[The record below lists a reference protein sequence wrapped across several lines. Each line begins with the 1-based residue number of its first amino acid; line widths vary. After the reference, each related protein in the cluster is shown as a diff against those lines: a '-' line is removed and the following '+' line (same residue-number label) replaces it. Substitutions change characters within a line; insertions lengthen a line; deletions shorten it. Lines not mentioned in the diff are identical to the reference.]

1 MKNKVNM
8 SSISN
13 KIKFIYGDECEKNTA
28 GIIMFS
34 DGTNYFFDAE
44 FKNKMSNEE
53 VEALLLRGAVIFK
66 DGKYYRPA
74 SFDNAEVSMVSA
86 GLASND
92 IPNLFFYGSYL
103 PTTKDDIPLEMDYK
117 SNSLSFHSYVMLKCQ
132 GSSSMSYDK
141 KNFTVTF
148 YEDENRE
155 KPLKKNFRG
164 WGNQNKFCLKAN
176 WVDTTHSRNVSCAR
190 IAYDMIDSRP
200 DSPFKQQLLQ
210 CPRKGVVDGFP
221 IKLYFNGEFWGI
233 YTFNIPKGAWMFG
246 MDENDPKHSVLCAE
260 YNSNGDVDVITSC
273 QFRET
278 WNTINTQDHWK
289 VEVGEAT
296 DEIRASFNRC
306 IDFVRNSSDE
316 EFHNNISEY
325 FDLYSLLDY
334 YCFSYFMCHMDGLA
348 KNLLMATYD
357 GRIWGA
363 SLYDMDSCYG
373 ANWDGFS
380 FLPPDYRCP
389 QDYQEPYS
397 LLWER
402 IEKCFTSEL
411 IERYNELRKD
421 ALSLTNII
429 SHVEEIYDLLNPN
442 MKTDELTKWAP
453 PSHEQNTMT
462 RLRNFMRDRAIYV
475 DGEFPKIGGEIVD
488 PTERIVKYTFSKTV
502 NGETIDFTPTITGV
516 TDYEID
522 DVDNGD
528 TITRELKFA
537 SNEFDS
543 ITKIQFGQDEDDVTN
558 KSLSLLRV
566 DSLPIHSLVDCKNM
580 FRKNENLSYINTNG
594 FNTGNATTMR
604 EMFSG
609 CFKLNNLNVQD
620 WDTSQV
626 EDMTAMF
633 SSCYELNGLYVD
645 NWDVKKL
652 VYTTNMFN
660 RCYNIST
667 INVGGWDVSNM
678 LHIGGMFYGCG
689 SLSSL
694 NVSNWNTV
702 RVEDVGWMFG
712 DCQNLTAVNISNWDT
727 SNMSNLDGVFSNC
740 NALVTLTINGWSNV
754 SKAQSVINTLPIG
767 DDGSNTIYSDLELT
781 APEGWTIQ

>member
-1 MKNKVNM
+1 MRNKVNM

-28 GIIMFS
+28 GIVMFS

-44 FKNKMSNEE
+44 YKNKMSNEE
-53 VEALLLRGAVIFK
+53 IEALLLRGAVIFK
-66 DGKYYRPA
+66 DGKYYRPSSFGNTEVNMA
-74 SFDNAEVSMVSA
+74 SAE
-86 GLASND
+86 LASND
-92 IPNLFFYGSYL
+92 VPNLFFYGSNL
-103 PTTKDDIPLEMDYK
+103 PTTKDDIPLELDYK
-117 SNSLSFHSYVMLKCQ
+117 SNSLNFHSYVMLKCQ

-176 WVDTTHSRNVSCAR
+176 WVDSTHSRNLSCAR

-221 IKLYFNGEFWGI
+221 IKLYFNGDFWGI

-246 MDENDPKHSVLCAE
+246 MDENNPNHSVLCAE
-260 YNSNGDVDVITSC
+260 YNSDGDANVITSC

-278 WNTINTQDHWK
+278 WNTLNTQDHWK

-306 IDFVRNSSDE
+306 IDFVRYSSDE
-316 EFHNNISEY
+316 EFRNNISEY

-380 FLPPDYRCP
+380 FLSSHYRCP
-389 QDYQEPYS
+389 EDYQEPYS

-411 IERYNELRKD
+411 VERYNELRKD

-429 SHVEEIYDLLNPN
+429 SHVEEIYDLLSPN
-442 MKTDELTKWAP
+442 MKTDELAIWTP

-462 RLRNFMRDRAIYV
+462 RLRGFMRWRAPYV
-475 DGEFPKIGGEIVD
+475 DGEFAKMGEEEITFTDGV
-488 PTERIVKYTFSKTV
+488 TYTFSKVV
-502 NGETIDFTPTITGV
+502 NDETIDFIPDIFPVGV
-516 TDYEID
+516 CSYEQRDI
-522 DVDNGD
+522 DNGD
-528 TITRELKFA
+528 TITRTLIFDPNNA
-537 SNEFDS
+537 DS
-543 ITKIQFGQDEDDVTN
+543 IQALRFGLQYGENDNQPTN
-558 KSLSLLRV
+558 KSSALLEVSELKLSGLT
-566 DSLPIHSLVDCKNM
+566 DCYAM
-580 FRKNENLSYINTNG
+580 FRLNNNLTSVNMSNIDLSNNTSMLMMFADNG
-594 FNTGNATTMR
+594 IVHLDLSTISTDNVTTMQYGICG
-604 EMFSG
+604 MP
-609 CFKLNNLNVQD
+609 NL
-620 WDTSQV
+620 
-626 EDMTAMF
+626 
-633 SSCYELNGLYVD
+633 
-645 NWDVKKL
+645 
-652 VYTTNMFN
+652 TT
-660 RCYNIST
+660 
-667 INVGGWDVSNM
+667 
-678 LHIGGMFYGCG
+678 
-689 SLSSL
+689 L
-694 NVSNWNTV
+694 NVSNFNVDNVTIL
-702 RVEDVGWMFG
+702 E
-712 DCQNLTAVNISNWDT
+712 
-727 SNMSNLDGVFSNC
+727 GVFDGLSS
-740 NALVTLTINGWSNV
+740 LTTLIINGWSDDDKV
-754 SKAQSVINTLPIG
+754 QEAINTLPAG
-767 DDGSNTIYSDLELT
+767 DGVSNIIYTDANVT
-781 APEGWTIQ
+781 APEGWIIQ